1 MHPLRL
7 QMQRDM
13 KLRGL
18 ALRTQES
25 YIAAV
30 AALAKHYSRSP
41 DGLSVEE
48 IQGHVLHLLDERK
61 LSWSTCNQAICA
73 FRFLYGI
80 TLKRSAFALEIPH
93 GRTPQRQPEI
103 LSRMEVKRLLNAA
116 PRIADG
122 VLLKT
127 TYAAGLRLSEVIA
140 LRWSDID
147 IDIDS
152 ERMSLRVEQGK
163 GGRDRYTVLS
173 SGLLSELRAYWK
185 RCRPHGPWVFP
196 GRRDTSKPLCD
207 SAVQRLYTQTKKQAG
222 ITKRGGIH
230 ALRHAF
236 ATHLLEAGIDLHTIQ
251 QFMGHTSLS
260 TTQRYLHLTQT
271 HLKGH
276 TTALDLLR
284 TE

>member
-7 QMQRDM
+7 QMLRDL

-30 AALAKHYSRSP
+30 AALAKHYRCSP
-41 DGLSVEE
+41 DGLSVEQVQSY
-48 IQGHVLHLLDERK
+48 ILHLLEDKK
-61 LSWSTCNQAICA
+61 LAWSSCNQAICA
-73 FRFLYGI
+73 FRFFYGI
-80 TLKRSAFALEIPH
+80 TLKRASFALQIPH

-103 LSRMEVKRLLNAA
+103 LSRAEVRRVLDAAVRL
-116 PRIADG
+116 PDR

-140 LRWSDID
+140 LRWT
-147 IDIDS
+147 DIDS
-152 ERMSLRVEQGK
+152 DRMTLRVEQGK
-163 GGRDRYTVLS
+163 GAKDRTTVLS
-173 SGLLSELRAYWK
+173 SGLLTELRTYWK
-185 RCRPHGPWVFP
+185 HVRPDGPWVFP
-196 GRRDTSKPLCD
+196 GRDSRDPVSD
-207 SAVQRLYTQTKKQAG
+207 SSVQRLYTRTKRRAG

-260 TTQRYLHLTQT
+260 TTQRYLHLTQA
-271 HLKGH
+271 HLKERA
-276 TTALDLLR
+276 TALDLLHPG
-284 TE
+284 

>member
-7 QMQRDM
+7 QMLRDL

-30 AALAKHYSRSP
+30 AGLAKHFRCPP
-41 DGLSVEE
+41 DGLSVE
-48 IQGHVLHLLDERK
+48 QVHSYVLYLLEEKK
-61 LSWSTCNQAICA
+61 LAWSSCNQAICA
-73 FRFLYGI
+73 FRFFYGI
-80 TLKRSAFALEIPH
+80 TLKRASFAVEIPH

-103 LSRMEVKRLLNAA
+103 LSRAEVMRVLEAASRLTD
-116 PRIADG
+116 R

-140 LRWSDID
+140 LRWT
-147 IDIDS
+147 DIDS
-152 ERMSLRVEQGK
+152 GRMTLRVEQGK
-163 GGRDRYTVLS
+163 GAKDRYTVLS
-173 SGLLSELRAYWK
+173 SGLLTELRSYWK
-185 RCRPHGPWVFP
+185 HYRPLGPWVFP
-196 GRRDTSKPLCD
+196 GRDPSDPISD
-207 SAVQRLYTQTKKQAG
+207 SSVQRLYTRTKQKAG

-251 QFMGHTSLS
+251 QFMGHTCLS
-260 TTQRYLHLTQT
+260 TTQRYLHLTQA
-271 HLKGH
+271 HLKERA
-276 TTALDLLR
+276 TALDLLQPG
-284 TE
+284 

>member
-18 ALRTQES
+18 ALRTQDS

-30 AALAKHYSRSP
+30 AALAKHYRRPP
-41 DGLSVEE
+41 DGLSVEQ
-48 IQGHVLHLLDERK
+48 IQSYVLYLLEDRK
-61 LSWSTCNQAICA
+61 LSWSSCNQAVCA
-73 FRFLYGI
+73 FRFFYGI
-80 TLKRSAFALEIPH
+80 TLKRATFALEIPH

-103 LSRMEVKRLLNAA
+103 LSRVEVMRLLDAA
-116 PRIADG
+116 PRLTDR

-147 IDIDS
+147 S
-152 ERMSLRVEQGK
+152 GRMSLRVEQGK
-163 GGRDRYTVLS
+163 GARDRYTVLS
-173 SGLLSELRAYWK
+173 SGLVTELRAYW
-185 RCRPHGPWVFP
+185 RQCRPQGPWLFP
-196 GRRDTSKPLCD
+196 GRDPAHPISDNT
-207 SAVQRLYTQTKKQAG
+207 AQRLYTRTKLKAG

-251 QFMGHTSLS
+251 QFMGHRSLS

-271 HLKGH
+271 HLKGSAA
-276 TTALDLLR
+276 ALDLLHPA
-284 TE
+284 

>member
-30 AALAKHYSRSP
+30 AALAKHYGRSP
-41 DGLSVEE
+41 DGMSVEE
-48 IQGHVLHLLDERK
+48 IQSYVLHLLDERK

-73 FRFLYGI
+73 FRFFYGI

-93 GRTPQRQPEI
+93 GRTPQRQPDI
-103 LSRMEVKRLLNAA
+103 LSRMEVKRLLDAA

-140 LRWSDID
+140 LRWT
-147 IDIDS
+147 DIDS
-152 ERMSLRVEQGK
+152 DRMTLRVEQGK
-163 GGRDRYTVLS
+163 GARDRYTVLS
-173 SGLLSELRAYWK
+173 SGLLAELRAYWK
-185 RCRPHGPWVFP
+185 RCRPHGLWVFP
-196 GRRDTSKPLCD
+196 ARDASRPLSD
-207 SAVQRLYTQTKKQAG
+207 STVQRLYTRTKQKAG

-271 HLKGH
+271 HLQGH